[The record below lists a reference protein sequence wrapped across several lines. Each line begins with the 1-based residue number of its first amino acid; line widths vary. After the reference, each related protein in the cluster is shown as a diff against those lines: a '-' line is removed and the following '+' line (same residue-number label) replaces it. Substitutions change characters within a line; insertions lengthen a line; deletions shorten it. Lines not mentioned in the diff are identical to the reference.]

1 MFGMHPNA
9 EIGYLTTMCDTLF
22 GTILEVQGG
31 SSAGG
36 AKKDDGVMGILMEFK
51 ARCPVDLNIFDIVAK
66 IKEKTPFNVVALQ
79 ECERMNV
86 LLGEIR
92 KSLEDLRLG
101 LTGALNITDSME
113 ALARY
118 ISFYIHQSFTIQQS
132 T

>member
-31 SSAGG
+31 ASASG
-36 AKKDDGVMGILMEFK
+36 AKKDDGVMGILMDFK
-51 ARCPVDLNIFDIVAK
+51 VRCPVDLSMLDILGRV
-66 IKEKTPFNVVALQ
+66 KEKTPFVIVALQ

-101 LTGALNITDSME
+101 LTGALNVTDSME
-113 ALARY
+113 ALGR
-118 ISFYIHQSFTIQQS
+118 
-132 T
+132 